1 MALLFSVVKLT
12 LANHPMSFDDRLVR
26 QVLECVIVESKEEI
40 KVVFRGGHEVICTLY
55 R

>member
-40 KVVFRGGHEVICTLY
+40 KVVFKGGAEIVQALA
-55 R
+55 